1 MIKAKVTAIS
11 TYLPTPVVGNEEL
24 AALFPEW
31 SAEKIFN
38 KTGIAERRVSAPHE
52 TAGDLAFGAAAALF
66 AEHEIDPKSIDFLL
80 FCTQSPD
87 YILPTT
93 ACVLQSKLGLRQD
106 IGALDFNLGCS
117 GFVYGLSLA
126 KGLIEAGGVRRVLL
140 LTADTYTKFIHPRDK
155 SVRTIFGD
163 GAAATLIEAQPS
175 EGSTIGPFVFGT
187 NGEGAEDLIVKT
199 GGARHAR
206 TEASGVEYEDASGN
220 VRTEDHLKMDGAAV
234 MAFTLKAVPTL
245 VRQLLDMAG
254 VTVDDLDHV
263 VFHQANAFILETLR
277 KKCKIPEDKFVIH
290 MEHCGNTVSST
301 IPIALSSLPQVEG
314 HARRIMVVG
323 FGVGLSWAGTII
335 DY

>member
-1 MIKAKVTAIS
+1 MIKAKVAAVS
-11 TYLPTPVVGNEEL
+11 TYLPTPVVHNEEL

-31 SAEKIFN
+31 TAEKILS
-38 KTGIAERRVSAPHE
+38 KTGIAERRVAAPDE
-52 TAGDLAFGAAAALF
+52 TAADLAFSAAEAMF
-66 AEHEIDPKSIDFLL
+66 TEHGIDRKSIDFLL
-80 FCTQSPD
+80 FCSQSPD

-93 ACVLQSKLGLRQD
+93 ACVLQSRLDLRQD

-126 KGLIEAGGVRRVLL
+126 KGLIEAGSVRRVLL

-163 GAAATLIEAQPS
+163 GAAATLIEAQRS
-175 EGSTIGPFVFGT
+175 ESDAIGPFIFGT
-187 NGEGAEDLIVKT
+187 NGGGAEDLIVKT
-199 GGARHAR
+199 DGARHAR
-206 TEASGVEYEDASGN
+206 TEGSAVEYEDTSGN

-234 MAFTLKAVPTL
+234 MAFTLKAVPAL
-245 VRQLLDMAG
+245 VKDLLDTAG
-254 VTVDDLDHV
+254 LAVDDLDHV
-263 VFHQANAFILETLR
+263 VFHQANTFILESLR

-301 IPIALSSLPQVEG
+301 IPIALSSLPQAAG
-314 HARRIMVVG
+314 RRRRILVVG